1 MKEQTMVND
10 SLVNI
15 AKIMI
20 PKISIALVHADDT
33 VRQGLEKMRHNGYTS
48 VPVLDKDE
56 VYLGSVSEGDFLRHI
71 LSTGSTDLKFHEK
84 YKISDIFRKNFCRPV
99 HIFAPISELI
109 AVSLEQNYVPV
120 VDDRNCLC
128 GIVTRR
134 ALISY
139 LSELSLQTI

>member
-84 YKISDIFRKNFCRPV
+84 YKIGDIFRKNFCYRRCTYSLPYQSLSPFLLNKTMSLLLTTEIV
-99 HIFAPISELI
+99 FA
-109 AVSLEQNYVPV
+109 
-120 VDDRNCLC
+120 
-128 GIVTRR
+128 
-134 ALISY
+134 AL
-139 LSELSLQTI
+139 